1 MLQAISID
9 DAMIGITL
17 GNREEY
23 DDDVFVS
30 AAVTGRGQ

>member
-9 DAMIGITL
+9 DAMIEINL

-23 DDDVFVS
+23 GDYVFVS
-30 AAVTGRGQ
+30 AVTDRGL